1 MTSSRRDAEWKV
13 RDAEEREM
21 HERRRKRELDDELDR
36 QLEATFPASDPPKI
50 TLSALATRTAPKR
63 NVDE

>member
-1 MTSSRRDAEWKV
+1 MTSSRRDSEWKA
-13 RDAEEREM
+13 RDAEERREW
-21 HERRRKRELDDELDR
+21 RKKQELDDELDR